1 MGLAEIFGS
10 LSLLS
15 LFLFAA
21 GITFLVIEM
30 FIPGF
35 GVFGFLGLFL
45 IIGGIIASAKS
56 LVHGVILGGISII
69 VIFILFIIFIILAG
83 KGLLPRKMILFNR
96 EDPSS
101 GYVAVDHVSYNG
113 KEGVALTN
121 LRPSGMASIDGENL
135 SVVSEGEFIKKGA
148 SLKVKDV
155 EGSRIIVEEI

>member
-1 MGLAEIFGS
+1 MGVAEIFGS
-10 LSLLS
+10 IALLS

-21 GITFLVIEM
+21 GITFLIIEM

-45 IIGGIIASAKS
+45 IVGGIIASAKS
-56 LVHGVILGGISII
+56 FVHGVILGGISIL

-101 GYVAVDHVSYNG
+101 GYVSADHSYCMG
-113 KEGVALTN
+113 KQGVALTN
-121 LRPSGMASIDGENL
+121 LRPSGMASIDGESL
-135 SVVSEGEFIKKGA
+135 SVVSEGEFIKKG
-148 SLKVKDV
+148 SLLMVKNV
-155 EGSRIIVEEI
+155 EGSRIIVEEL